1 MNSKEIMKSL
11 KNKHPD
17 ATRIGINEFRLW
29 EVEYEDD
36 IEIVTLTYKVDGNKF
51 RFIGQ
56 STVEQ

>member
-1 MNSKEIMKSL
+1 L

-36 IEIVTLTYKVDGNKF
+36 IEIFTLTYKVEGNKF